1 MLSKNKTRSPAYAA
15 HAVGV
20 KKGRIDVPG
29 TWEVREEVSSR
40 DKNVNCYMF
49 SALQ

>member
-20 KKGRIDVPG
+20 KKGRIDV
-29 TWEVREEVSSR
+29 R
-40 DKNVNCYMF
+40 DLG
-49 SALQ
+49 SERRSQL